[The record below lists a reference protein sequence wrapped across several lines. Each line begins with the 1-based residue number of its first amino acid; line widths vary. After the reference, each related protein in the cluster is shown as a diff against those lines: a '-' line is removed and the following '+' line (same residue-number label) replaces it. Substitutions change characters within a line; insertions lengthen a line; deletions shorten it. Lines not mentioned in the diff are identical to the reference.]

1 MTFPIH
7 PIAVLCDIDEAC
19 KLFKELR
26 EAGIR
31 CLSKEEVNFREVFRD
46 YSCIGLLWGSS
57 EIIIPL
63 MNRNAAAVV
72 SMPEFRAAFGLPTKP
87 QPTP

>member
-1 MTFPIH
+1 MILPPH

-31 CLSKEEVNFREVFRD
+31 CLSKEEVNFKEVFRD

-63 MNRNAAAVV
+63 MNRNAAALVP
-72 SMPEFRAAFGLPTKP
+72 MPEFRAAFDLNP
-87 QPTP
+87 QQEP